1 MNWNYVDKILNKYLL
16 TYKDKQRELKDNI
29 QGIFNLDFKYDKLFN
44 KANNNDISRFKRY
57 LDKNKEFIKRNNYIA
72 YISQKKGNKTKITYD
87 DILKTMLYVEYA
99 KFETNIYENQ
109 FDTFYNISKYV
120 VNSEIEKVERLNPKK
135 KRLSWTPQIL
145 LAILLTPNNMGN
157 TWQEYT
163 NGVSVYN
170 SEEIYKQ
177 ATIDL
182 RKEKSLNVDNN
193 TYREIFKKQ
202 QKREINKKLS
212 DKNDKFMGQIDNEDN
227 YLINQ
232 EKLYVYL
239 YYGVKKVQFKAV
251 IDDRTTETCENM
263 NNKVFDIDKL
273 TVGENLPPLHYNCR
287 SYIEPYKIGD

>member
-29 QGIFNLDFKYDKLFN
+29 QDIFNLDFKYDKLFN

-72 YISQKKGNKTKITYD
+72 YISQKIGNKTKITYD

-99 KFETNIYENQ
+99 KFETNIYESQ
-109 FDTFYNISKYV
+109 FDTFYNISEYV

-170 SEEIYKQ
+170 AEEIYKQ

-182 RKEKSLNVDNN
+182 RKEKPLNVDNN

-202 QKREINKKLS
+202 QKREINKKLA

-251 IDDRTTETCENM
+251 IDDRTTDVCENM

>member
-16 TYKDKQRELKDNI
+16 TYKKKQRDLKDNI
-29 QGIFNLDFKYDKLFN
+29 QDIFNQDFKYDKLFN
-44 KANNNDISRFKRY
+44 KANESDIKRFKRY
-57 LDKNKEFIKRNNYIA
+57 LNKNKEYIKRNNYVA
-72 YISQKKGNKTKITYD
+72 YISTKMGNKSKIAYD
-87 DILKTMLYVEYA
+87 DILKTMLYIEYA
-99 KFETNIYENQ
+99 RFETNIYQDQ

-120 VNSEIEKVERLNPKK
+120 VNEEIDKVEKLKPKK
-135 KRLSWTPQIL
+135 KRLSWTPSIL

-170 SEEIYKQ
+170 AEEIYKQ

-182 RKEKSLNVDNN
+182 RKEKPLNVDNN
-193 TYREIFKKQ
+193 TYREIFKRQ
-202 QKREINKKLS
+202 QKREINKKLA

-251 IDDRTTETCENM
+251 IDERTTSVCDSM
-263 NNKVFDIDKL
+263 NGKIFDIDKL